1 MDDALGATA
10 PSNDRARTSPTAF
23 ASGWWA
29 AASKAKPDR
38 VPAFST
44 TKARGAAATAADGD
58 PPIDWRAN
66 LARYLES
73 LPDDDDDDDDRGG
86 ARAAPAVDTK

>member
-1 MDDALGATA
+1 MSGSTLLSQPSSRATA
-10 PSNDRARTSPTAF
+10 PHNGKARA
-23 ASGWWA
+23 
-29 AASKAKPDR
+29 
-38 VPAFST
+38 PAFST